1 MGKKY
6 HSTNDWAKI
15 GTANAINVE
24 ATQNRHFN

>member
-6 HSTNDWAKI
+6 HLANDWAKI

-24 ATQNRHFN
+24 ATQSRHLN